1 MGFFNKMSEPVFLKR
16 DSGSEER
23 LEKLKKLEPLL
34 NEEGKAKLKQDIRN
48 LEAGILGE
56 KNIAFELEN
65 SHMPMYIIHDLYLR
79 DGDLTSQI
87 DYLVVTRK
95 ICFVIEC
102 KNLYGNIEIDSQGTF
117 VRTMEFGRQTR
128 REGIYSPITQNQRH
142 MALLRKLR
150 LEQSRG
156 FLSRFLRDRSF
167 DEDHRAIVVLAN
179 PRTVLDAKYA
189 KKEVKSQVIRADHL
203 VDFIRE
209 TCGASRAAE
218 LSDKDMQNWAQSY
231 LDMGQENEVDYLL
244 KYEEYKIHNIPRD
257 RGKRDIEAGTREGG
271 NYGAGYSGSREY
283 VRGAYA
289 GGNAGRNGRPGQNI
303 YGSPKTGGNVN
314 GTGETSEHGDGLRED
329 IREKIIKEL
338 RSYRWNTSQ
347 AEGIK
352 PYMVFNDRQ
361 MMDLLEKFPAD
372 KRELKGVSGFGD
384 VKAEKYGADIIEILD
399 KYRG

>member
-23 LEKLKKLEPLL
+23 LEKLKRLEPLL
-34 NEEGKAKLKQDIRN
+34 NEEGKAKLRQDIRN
-48 LEAGILGE
+48 LEAGMLGE
-56 KNIAFELEN
+56 QNIAFELEN

-87 DYLVVTRK
+87 DYLVVTQK

-102 KNLYGNIEIDSQGTF
+102 KNLYGNIEIDNQGTF
-117 VRTMEFGRQTR
+117 VRTMEFGRQIR

-150 LEQSRG
+150 LQQARG

-167 DEDHRAIVVLAN
+167 GEDHRAIVVLAN

-209 TCGASRAAE
+209 TCEGSRAAK
-218 LSDKDMQNWAQSY
+218 LSDKKMRNWAQSY
-231 LDMGQENEVDYLL
+231 LDMAQVNESDYLR
-244 KYEEYKIHNIPRD
+244 KYEEYKLHGIPRS
-257 RGKRDIEAGTREGG
+257 RSGRD
-271 NYGAGYSGSREY
+271 GASGSRGDKHY
-283 VRGAYA
+283 GN
-289 GGNAGRNGRPGQNI
+289 GG
-303 YGSPKTGGNVN
+303 GS
-314 GTGETSEHGDGLRED
+314 EEDG
-329 IREKIIKEL
+329 REKIIKEL

-372 KRELKGVSGFGD
+372 KRELKQVMGFGD
-384 VKAEKYGADIIEILD
+384 VKAEKYGAEIIEILD

>member
-1 MGFFNKMSEPVFLKR
+1 MGFFNRMKEPVFLKKG
-16 DSGSEER
+16 SGLEER
-23 LEKLKKLEPLL
+23 LEKLKSLEPLL
-34 NEEGKAKLKQDIRN
+34 NEEGRAKLKQEIRN

-56 KNIAFELEN
+56 RNIAFELEN

-95 ICFVIEC
+95 ICFIIEC

-117 VRTMEFGRQTR
+117 VRTMEFGWQR
-128 REGIYSPITQNQRH
+128 RKEGIYSPITQNQRH

-150 LEQSRG
+150 LEQSKG

-179 PRTVLDAKYA
+179 PKTVLDAKYA

-209 TCGASRAAE
+209 ACEESRAAE
-218 LSDKDMQNWAQSY
+218 LSDKEMLNWAQSY
-231 LDMGQENEVDYLL
+231 LDMEQENEADYLR
-244 KYEEYKIHNIPRD
+244 KYEEYKAAGNIGRREDARGSRDGTDYGGRNLSGGD
-257 RGKRDIEAGTREGG
+257 RGRGNPSGG
-271 NYGAGYSGSREY
+271 NR
-283 VRGAYA
+283 V
-289 GGNAGRNGRPGQNI
+289 GRNYGDRKPISRTHESKI
-303 YGSPKTGGNVN
+303 YD
-314 GTGETSEHGDGLRED
+314 GDGGFDQEDRE
-329 IREKIIKEL
+329 RIIKDL

-352 PYMVFNDRQ
+352 PYMVFNDKQ
-361 MMDLLEKFPAD
+361 MMDLLEKFPANEQ
-372 KRELKGVSGFGD
+372 ELKKVLGFGD
-384 VKAEKYGADIIEILD
+384 VKVEKYGAEIIGILD
-399 KYRG
+399 QYRG

>member
-1 MGFFNKMSEPVFLKR
+1 MGFFNRMKEPVFLKKG
-16 DSGSEER
+16 SGLEER
-23 LEKLKKLEPLL
+23 LEKLKSLEPLL
-34 NEEGKAKLKQDIRN
+34 NEEGRAKLKQEIRN

-56 KNIAFELEN
+56 RNIAFELEN

-95 ICFVIEC
+95 ICFIIEC

-117 VRTMEFGRQTR
+117 VRTMEFGWQR
-128 REGIYSPITQNQRH
+128 RKEGIYSPITQNQRH

-150 LEQSRG
+150 LEQSKG

-179 PRTVLDAKYA
+179 PKTVLDAKYA

-209 TCGASRAAE
+209 ACEESRAAE
-218 LSDKDMQNWAQSY
+218 LSDKEMLNWAQSY
-231 LDMGQENEVDYLL
+231 LDMEQENEADYLR
-244 KYEEYKIHNIPRD
+244 KYEEYKAAGNIGRREDARGSRD
-257 RGKRDIEAGTREGG
+257 GTDYGGRNLSGGDCGRGNPSGG
-271 NYGAGYSGSREY
+271 NR
-283 VRGAYA
+283 V
-289 GGNAGRNGRPGQNI
+289 GRNYGDRKPMSKTQESKI
-303 YGSPKTGGNVN
+303 YD
-314 GTGETSEHGDGLRED
+314 GDGGFDQEDRE
-329 IREKIIKEL
+329 RIIKDL

-352 PYMVFNDRQ
+352 PYMVFNDKQ
-361 MMDLLEKFPAD
+361 MMDLLEKFPANEQ
-372 KRELKGVSGFGD
+372 ELKKVFGFGD
-384 VKAEKYGADIIEILD
+384 VKVEKYGAEIIGILD
-399 KYRG
+399 QYRG

>member
-16 DSGSEER
+16 NSGLEEQ
-23 LEKLKKLEPLL
+23 LEKLRGLETLL
-34 NEEGKAKLKQDIRN
+34 NEEGKAKLRQDIRS

-56 KNIAFELEN
+56 QNIAFELAN

-102 KNLYGNIEIDSQGTF
+102 KNLYGNIEIDNQGTF
-117 VRTMEFGRQTR
+117 VRTIEFGRQTR

-150 LEQSRG
+150 LEQSKG
-156 FLSRFLRDRSF
+156 FLSRFLRGRSF

-179 PRTVLDAKYA
+179 PRTVLDARYA

-209 TCGASRAAE
+209 TCEDSRAAE
-218 LSDKDMQNWAQSY
+218 LSDKEMRNWAQSY
-231 LDMGQENEVDYLL
+231 LDMDQEQGTDYLR
-244 KYEEYKIHNIPRD
+244 KYEEYKAYKAPGRVQARD
-257 RGKRDIEAGTREGG
+257 LADG
-271 NYGAGYSGSREY
+271 GAG
-283 VRGAYA
+283 
-289 GGNAGRNGRPGQNI
+289 
-303 YGSPKTGGNVN
+303 
-314 GTGETSEHGDGLRED
+314 
-329 IREKIIKEL
+329 IRERIIKDL

-352 PYMVFNDRQ
+352 PYMVFNDKQ

-372 KRELKGVSGFGD
+372 KRELKQVMGFGD
-384 VKAEKYGADIIEILD
+384 VKAEKYGAEIIEILD

>member
-1 MGFFNKMSEPVFLKR
+1 MGFFNRMKEPVFLKKG
-16 DSGSEER
+16 SGLEER
-23 LEKLKKLEPLL
+23 LEKLKSLEPLL
-34 NEEGKAKLKQDIRN
+34 NEEGRAKLKQEIRN

-56 KNIAFELEN
+56 RNIAVELEN

-95 ICFVIEC
+95 ICFIIEC

-117 VRTMEFGRQTR
+117 VRTMEFGWQR
-128 REGIYSPITQNQRH
+128 RKEGIYSPITQNQRH

-150 LEQSRG
+150 LEQSKG

-179 PRTVLDAKYA
+179 PKTVLDAKYA

-209 TCGASRAAE
+209 ACEESRAAE
-218 LSDKDMQNWAQSY
+218 LSDKEMLNWAQSY
-231 LDMGQENEVDYLL
+231 LDMEQENEADYLR
-244 KYEEYKIHNIPRD
+244 KYEEYKAAGNIGRREDARGSRDGTDYGGRNLSGGD
-257 RGKRDIEAGTREGG
+257 RGRGNPSGG
-271 NYGAGYSGSREY
+271 NR
-283 VRGAYA
+283 V
-289 GGNAGRNGRPGQNI
+289 GRNYGDRKPISRTHESKI
-303 YGSPKTGGNVN
+303 YD
-314 GTGETSEHGDGLRED
+314 GDGGFDQEDRE
-329 IREKIIKEL
+329 RIIKDL

-352 PYMVFNDRQ
+352 PYMVFNDKQ
-361 MMDLLEKFPAD
+361 MMDLLEKFPANEQ
-372 KRELKGVSGFGD
+372 ELKKVFGFGD
-384 VKAEKYGADIIEILD
+384 VKVEKYGAEIIGILD
-399 KYRG
+399 QYRG

>member
-1 MGFFNKMSEPVFLKR
+1 MGFFNRMKEPVFLKKG
-16 DSGSEER
+16 SGLEER
-23 LEKLKKLEPLL
+23 LEKLKSLEPLL
-34 NEEGKAKLKQDIRN
+34 NEEGRAKLKQEIRN

-56 KNIAFELEN
+56 RNIAFELEN

-95 ICFVIEC
+95 ICFIIEC

-117 VRTMEFGRQTR
+117 VRTMEFGWQR
-128 REGIYSPITQNQRH
+128 RKEGIYSPITQNQRH

-150 LEQSRG
+150 LEQSKG

-179 PRTVLDAKYA
+179 PKTVLDAKYA

-209 TCGASRAAE
+209 ACEESRAAE
-218 LSDKDMQNWAQSY
+218 LSDKEMLNWAQSY
-231 LDMGQENEVDYLL
+231 LDMEQENEADYLR
-244 KYEEYKIHNIPRD
+244 KYEEYKAAGNIGRREDARGSRDGTDYGGRNLSGGD
-257 RGKRDIEAGTREGG
+257 RGRGNPSGG
-271 NYGAGYSGSREY
+271 NR
-283 VRGAYA
+283 V
-289 GGNAGRNGRPGQNI
+289 GRNYGDRKPISRTHESKI
-303 YGSPKTGGNVN
+303 YD
-314 GTGETSEHGDGLRED
+314 GDGGFDQEDRE
-329 IREKIIKEL
+329 RIIKDL

-352 PYMVFNDRQ
+352 PYMVFNDKQ
-361 MMDLLEKFPAD
+361 MMDLLEKFPANEQ
-372 KRELKGVSGFGD
+372 ELKKVFGFGD
-384 VKAEKYGADIIEILD
+384 VKVEKYGAEIIGILD
-399 KYRG
+399 QYRG

>member
-16 DSGSEER
+16 NSGLEEQ
-23 LEKLKKLEPLL
+23 LEKLRGLETLL
-34 NEEGKAKLKQDIRN
+34 NEEGKAKLRQDIRN

-56 KNIAFELEN
+56 QNIAFELEN

-102 KNLYGNIEIDSQGTF
+102 KNLYGNIEIDNQGTF
-117 VRTMEFGRQTR
+117 VRTIEFGRQTR

-150 LEQSRG
+150 LEQSKG
-156 FLSRFLRDRSF
+156 FLSRFLRGRSF

-179 PRTVLDAKYA
+179 PRTVLDARYA

-209 TCGASRAAE
+209 TCEDSRAAE
-218 LSDKDMQNWAQSY
+218 LSDKEMRNWAQSY
-231 LDMGQENEVDYLL
+231 LDMDQEQGTDYLR
-244 KYEEYKIHNIPRD
+244 KYEEYKAYKAPGRGQARD
-257 RGKRDIEAGTREGG
+257 AADG
-271 NYGAGYSGSREY
+271 GAG
-283 VRGAYA
+283 
-289 GGNAGRNGRPGQNI
+289 
-303 YGSPKTGGNVN
+303 
-314 GTGETSEHGDGLRED
+314 
-329 IREKIIKEL
+329 IRERIIKDL

-352 PYMVFNDRQ
+352 PYMVFNDKQ

-372 KRELKGVSGFGD
+372 KRELKQVMGFGD
-384 VKAEKYGADIIEILD
+384 VKAEKYGAEIIEILD

>member
-16 DSGSEER
+16 NSGLEEQ
-23 LEKLKKLEPLL
+23 LEKLKGLEPLL
-34 NEEGKAKLKQDIRN
+34 NEEGKAKLRQDIRN

-56 KNIAFELEN
+56 QNIAFELEN

-102 KNLYGNIEIDSQGTF
+102 KNLYGNIEIDNQGTF
-117 VRTMEFGRQTR
+117 VRTIEFGRQTR

-150 LEQSRG
+150 LEQSKG
-156 FLSRFLRDRSF
+156 FLSRFLRGRSF

-179 PRTVLDAKYA
+179 PRTVLDARYA

-209 TCGASRAAE
+209 TCEDSRAAE
-218 LSDKDMQNWAQSY
+218 LSDKEMRNWAQSY
-231 LDMGQENEVDYLL
+231 LDMDQEQGTDYLR
-244 KYEEYKIHNIPRD
+244 KYEEYKAYKAPGRVQARD
-257 RGKRDIEAGTREGG
+257 LADG
-271 NYGAGYSGSREY
+271 GAG
-283 VRGAYA
+283 
-289 GGNAGRNGRPGQNI
+289 
-303 YGSPKTGGNVN
+303 
-314 GTGETSEHGDGLRED
+314 
-329 IREKIIKEL
+329 IRERIIKDL

-352 PYMVFNDRQ
+352 PYMVFNDKQ

-372 KRELKGVSGFGD
+372 KRELKQVMGFGD
-384 VKAEKYGADIIEILD
+384 VKAEKYGAEIIEILD

>member
-16 DSGSEER
+16 NSGLEEQ
-23 LEKLKKLEPLL
+23 LEKLRGLETLL
-34 NEEGKAKLKQDIRN
+34 NEEGKAKLRQDIRN

-56 KNIAFELEN
+56 QNIAFELEN

-102 KNLYGNIEIDSQGTF
+102 KNLYGNIEIDNQGTF
-117 VRTMEFGRQTR
+117 VRTIEFGRQTR

-150 LEQSRG
+150 LEQSKG
-156 FLSRFLRDRSF
+156 FLSRFLRGRSF

-179 PRTVLDAKYA
+179 PRTVLDARYA

-209 TCGASRAAE
+209 TCEDSRAAE
-218 LSDKDMQNWAQSY
+218 LSDKEMRNWAQSY
-231 LDMGQENEVDYLL
+231 LDMDQEQGTDYLR
-244 KYEEYKIHNIPRD
+244 KYEEYKAYKAPGRVQARD
-257 RGKRDIEAGTREGG
+257 LADG
-271 NYGAGYSGSREY
+271 GAG
-283 VRGAYA
+283 
-289 GGNAGRNGRPGQNI
+289 
-303 YGSPKTGGNVN
+303 
-314 GTGETSEHGDGLRED
+314 
-329 IREKIIKEL
+329 IRERIIKDL

-352 PYMVFNDRQ
+352 PYMVFNDKQ

-372 KRELKGVSGFGD
+372 KRELKQVMGFGD
-384 VKAEKYGADIIEILD
+384 VKAEKYGAEIIEILD

>member
-1 MGFFNKMSEPVFLKR
+1 MGFFNRMKEPVFLKKG
-16 DSGSEER
+16 SGLEER
-23 LEKLKKLEPLL
+23 LEKLKSLEPLL
-34 NEEGKAKLKQDIRN
+34 NEEGRAKLKQEMRN

-56 KNIAFELEN
+56 RNIAFELEN

-95 ICFVIEC
+95 ICFIIEC

-117 VRTMEFGRQTR
+117 VRTMEFGWQR
-128 REGIYSPITQNQRH
+128 RKEGIYSPITQNQRH

-150 LEQSRG
+150 LEQSKG

-179 PRTVLDAKYA
+179 PKTVLDAKYA

-209 TCGASRAAE
+209 ACEESRAAE
-218 LSDKDMQNWAQSY
+218 LSDKEMLNWAQSY
-231 LDMGQENEVDYLL
+231 LDMEQENEVDYLR
-244 KYEEYKIHNIPRD
+244 KYEEYKAAGNIGRREDARRSRDGTDYGGRNLSGGD
-257 RGKRDIEAGTREGG
+257 RGRGNPSGG
-271 NYGAGYSGSREY
+271 N
-283 VRGAYA
+283 RG
-289 GGNAGRNGRPGQNI
+289 GRNYGDRKPMSKTQESKI
-303 YGSPKTGGNVN
+303 YDGNGG
-314 GTGETSEHGDGLRED
+314 GFDQEDRE
-329 IREKIIKEL
+329 RIIKDL

-352 PYMVFNDRQ
+352 PYMVFNDKQ
-361 MMDLLEKFPAD
+361 MMDLLEKFPANEQ
-372 KRELKGVSGFGD
+372 ELKKVFGFGD
-384 VKAEKYGADIIEILD
+384 VKVEKYGAEIIGILD
-399 KYRG
+399 QYRG

>member
-1 MGFFNKMSEPVFLKR
+1 MGFFNRMKEPVFLKKG
-16 DSGSEER
+16 SGLEKR
-23 LEKLKKLEPLL
+23 LEKLKSLEPLL
-34 NEEGKAKLKQDIRN
+34 NEEGRAKLKQEIRN

-56 KNIAFELEN
+56 RNIAFELEN

-95 ICFVIEC
+95 ICFIIEC

-117 VRTMEFGRQTR
+117 VRTMEFGWQR
-128 REGIYSPITQNQRH
+128 RKEGIYSPITQNQRH

-150 LEQSRG
+150 LEQSKG

-179 PRTVLDAKYA
+179 PKTVLDAKYA

-209 TCGASRAAE
+209 ACEESRAAE
-218 LSDKDMQNWAQSY
+218 LSDKEMLNWAQSY
-231 LDMGQENEVDYLL
+231 LDMEQENEADYLR
-244 KYEEYKIHNIPRD
+244 KYEEYKAAGNIGRREDARGSRDGTDYGGRNLSGGD
-257 RGKRDIEAGTREGG
+257 RGRGNPSGG
-271 NYGAGYSGSREY
+271 NR
-283 VRGAYA
+283 V
-289 GGNAGRNGRPGQNI
+289 GRNYGDRKPMSKTQESKI
-303 YGSPKTGGNVN
+303 YD
-314 GTGETSEHGDGLRED
+314 GDGGFDQGDRE
-329 IREKIIKEL
+329 RIIKDL

-352 PYMVFNDRQ
+352 PYMVFNDKQ
-361 MMDLLEKFPAD
+361 MMDLLEKFPANEQ
-372 KRELKGVSGFGD
+372 ELKKVLGFGD
-384 VKAEKYGADIIEILD
+384 VKVEKYGAEIIGILD
-399 KYRG
+399 QYRG

>member
-16 DSGSEER
+16 NSGLEEQ
-23 LEKLKKLEPLL
+23 LEKLRGLETLL
-34 NEEGKAKLKQDIRN
+34 NEEGKAKLRQDIRN

-56 KNIAFELEN
+56 QNIAFELEN

-102 KNLYGNIEIDSQGTF
+102 KNLYGNIEIDNQGTF
-117 VRTMEFGRQTR
+117 VRTIEFGRQTR

-150 LEQSRG
+150 LEQSKG
-156 FLSRFLRDRSF
+156 FLSRFLRGRSF

-179 PRTVLDAKYA
+179 PRTVLDARYA

-209 TCGASRAAE
+209 TCEDSRAAE
-218 LSDKDMQNWAQSY
+218 LSDKEMRNWAQSY
-231 LDMGQENEVDYLL
+231 LDMDQEQGTDYLR
-244 KYEEYKIHNIPRD
+244 KYEEYKAYKAPGRVQARD
-257 RGKRDIEAGTREGG
+257 LADG
-271 NYGAGYSGSREY
+271 GAG
-283 VRGAYA
+283 
-289 GGNAGRNGRPGQNI
+289 
-303 YGSPKTGGNVN
+303 
-314 GTGETSEHGDGLRED
+314 
-329 IREKIIKEL
+329 IRERIIKDL

-352 PYMVFNDRQ
+352 PYMVFNDKQ

-372 KRELKGVSGFGD
+372 KRELKQVMG
-384 VKAEKYGADIIEILD
+384 
-399 KYRG
+399 

>member
-16 DSGSEER
+16 NSGLEEQ
-23 LEKLKKLEPLL
+23 LEKLKGLEPLL
-34 NEEGKAKLKQDIRN
+34 NEEGKAKLRQDIRS

-56 KNIAFELEN
+56 QNIAFELAN

-102 KNLYGNIEIDSQGTF
+102 KNLYGNIEIDNQGTF
-117 VRTMEFGRQTR
+117 VRTIEFGRQTR

-150 LEQSRG
+150 LEQAKG
-156 FLSRFLRDRSF
+156 FLSRFLRGRSF

-179 PRTVLDAKYA
+179 PRTVLDARYA

-209 TCGASRAAE
+209 TCEDSRAAE
-218 LSDKDMQNWAQSY
+218 LSDKEMRNWAQSY
-231 LDMGQENEVDYLL
+231 LDMDQEQGTDYLR
-244 KYEEYKIHNIPRD
+244 KYEEYKAYKAPGRVQARD
-257 RGKRDIEAGTREGG
+257 LADG
-271 NYGAGYSGSREY
+271 GAG
-283 VRGAYA
+283 
-289 GGNAGRNGRPGQNI
+289 
-303 YGSPKTGGNVN
+303 
-314 GTGETSEHGDGLRED
+314 
-329 IREKIIKEL
+329 IRERIIKDL

-352 PYMVFNDRQ
+352 PYMVFNDKQ

-372 KRELKGVSGFGD
+372 KRELKQVMGFGD
-384 VKAEKYGADIIEILD
+384 VKAEKYGAEIIEILD

>member
-16 DSGSEER
+16 NSGLEEQ
-23 LEKLKKLEPLL
+23 LEKLKGLEPLL
-34 NEEGKAKLKQDIRN
+34 NEEGKAKLRQDIRS

-56 KNIAFELEN
+56 QNIAFELAN

-102 KNLYGNIEIDSQGTF
+102 KNLYGNIEIDNQGTF
-117 VRTMEFGRQTR
+117 VRTIEFGRQTR

-150 LEQSRG
+150 LEQAKG
-156 FLSRFLRDRSF
+156 FLSRFLRGRSF

-179 PRTVLDAKYA
+179 PRTVLDARYA

-209 TCGASRAAE
+209 TCEDSRAAE
-218 LSDKDMQNWAQSY
+218 LSDKEMRNWAQSY
-231 LDMGQENEVDYLL
+231 LDMDQEQESDYLR
-244 KYEEYKIHNIPRD
+244 KYEEYKAYKAPGRVQARD
-257 RGKRDIEAGTREGG
+257 LADG
-271 NYGAGYSGSREY
+271 GAG
-283 VRGAYA
+283 
-289 GGNAGRNGRPGQNI
+289 
-303 YGSPKTGGNVN
+303 
-314 GTGETSEHGDGLRED
+314 
-329 IREKIIKEL
+329 IRERIIKDL

-352 PYMVFNDRQ
+352 PYMVFNDKQ

-372 KRELKGVSGFGD
+372 KRELKQVMGFGD
-384 VKAEKYGADIIEILD
+384 VKAEKYGAEIIEILD

>member
-1 MGFFNKMSEPVFLKR
+1 MGFFNRMKEPVFLKKG
-16 DSGSEER
+16 SGLEER
-23 LEKLKKLEPLL
+23 LEKLKSLEPLL
-34 NEEGKAKLKQDIRN
+34 NEEGRVKLKQEIRN

-56 KNIAFELEN
+56 RNIAFELEN

-95 ICFVIEC
+95 ICFIIEC

-117 VRTMEFGRQTR
+117 VRTMEFGWQR
-128 REGIYSPITQNQRH
+128 RKEGIYSPITQNQRH

-150 LEQSRG
+150 LEQSKG

-179 PRTVLDAKYA
+179 PKTVLDAKYA

-209 TCGASRAAE
+209 ACEESRAAE
-218 LSDKDMQNWAQSY
+218 LSDKEMLNWAQSY
-231 LDMGQENEVDYLL
+231 LDMEQENEADYLR
-244 KYEEYKIHNIPRD
+244 KYEEYKAAGNIGRREDARGSRDGTDYGGRNLSGGD
-257 RGKRDIEAGTREGG
+257 RGRGNPSGG
-271 NYGAGYSGSREY
+271 NR
-283 VRGAYA
+283 V
-289 GGNAGRNGRPGQNI
+289 GRNYGDRKPISRTHESKI
-303 YGSPKTGGNVN
+303 YD
-314 GTGETSEHGDGLRED
+314 GDGGFDQEDRE
-329 IREKIIKEL
+329 RIIKDL

-352 PYMVFNDRQ
+352 PYMVFNDKQ
-361 MMDLLEKFPAD
+361 MMDLLEKFPANEQ
-372 KRELKGVSGFGD
+372 ELKKVLGFGD
-384 VKAEKYGADIIEILD
+384 VKVEKYGAEIIGILD
-399 KYRG
+399 QYRG

>member
-1 MGFFNKMSEPVFLKR
+1 MGFFNRMKEPVFLKKG
-16 DSGSEER
+16 SGLEER
-23 LEKLKKLEPLL
+23 LEKLKSLEPLL
-34 NEEGKAKLKQDIRN
+34 NEEGRAKLKQEMRN

-56 KNIAFELEN
+56 RNIAFELEN

-95 ICFVIEC
+95 ICFIIEC

-117 VRTMEFGRQTR
+117 VRTMEFGWQR
-128 REGIYSPITQNQRH
+128 RKEGIYSPITQNQRH

-150 LEQSRG
+150 LEQSKG

-179 PRTVLDAKYA
+179 PKTVLDAKYA

-209 TCGASRAAE
+209 ACEESRAAE
-218 LSDKDMQNWAQSY
+218 LSDKEMLNWAQSY
-231 LDMGQENEVDYLL
+231 LDMEQENEVDYLR
-244 KYEEYKIHNIPRD
+244 KYEEYKAVGNIGRREDARGSRDGTDYGGRNVSGGD
-257 RGKRDIEAGTREGG
+257 RGRGNPSGG
-271 NYGAGYSGSREY
+271 N
-283 VRGAYA
+283 RG
-289 GGNAGRNGRPGQNI
+289 GRNYGDRKPMSKTQESKI
-303 YGSPKTGGNVN
+303 YD
-314 GTGETSEHGDGLRED
+314 GDGGGFDQEDRE
-329 IREKIIKEL
+329 RIIKDL

-352 PYMVFNDRQ
+352 PYMVFNDKQ
-361 MMDLLEKFPAD
+361 MMDLLEKFPANEQ
-372 KRELKGVSGFGD
+372 ELKKVFGFGD
-384 VKAEKYGADIIEILD
+384 VKVEKYGAEIIGILD
-399 KYRG
+399 QYRG

>member
-1 MGFFNKMSEPVFLKR
+1 MGFFNRMKEPVFLKKG
-16 DSGSEER
+16 SGLEER
-23 LEKLKKLEPLL
+23 LEKLKSLEPLL
-34 NEEGKAKLKQDIRN
+34 NEEGRAKLKQEIRN

-56 KNIAFELEN
+56 RNIAFELEN

-95 ICFVIEC
+95 ICFIIEC

-117 VRTMEFGRQTR
+117 VRTMEFGWQR
-128 REGIYSPITQNQRH
+128 RKEGIYSPITQNQRH

-150 LEQSRG
+150 LEQSKG

-179 PRTVLDAKYA
+179 PKTVLDAKYA

-209 TCGASRAAE
+209 ACEESRAAE
-218 LSDKDMQNWAQSY
+218 LSDKEMLNWAQSY
-231 LDMGQENEVDYLL
+231 LDMEQENEADYLR
-244 KYEEYKIHNIPRD
+244 KYEKYKAAGNIGRREDARGSRD
-257 RGKRDIEAGTREGG
+257 GTDYGGRNLSGGDCGRGNPSGG
-271 NYGAGYSGSREY
+271 NR
-283 VRGAYA
+283 V
-289 GGNAGRNGRPGQNI
+289 GRNYGDRKPMSKTQESKI
-303 YGSPKTGGNVN
+303 YD
-314 GTGETSEHGDGLRED
+314 GDGGFDQGDRE
-329 IREKIIKEL
+329 RIIKDL

-352 PYMVFNDRQ
+352 PYMVFNDKQ
-361 MMDLLEKFPAD
+361 MMDLLEKFPANEQ
-372 KRELKGVSGFGD
+372 ELKKVLGFGD
-384 VKAEKYGADIIEILD
+384 VKVEKYGAEIIGILD
-399 KYRG
+399 QYRG

>member
-1 MGFFNKMSEPVFLKR
+1 MGFFNKMNEPVFLKR
-16 DSGSEER
+16 NSGTKER
-23 LEKLKKLEPLL
+23 LEKLKELEPLL

-48 LEAGILGE
+48 LEAGMLGE

-102 KNLYGNIEIDSQGTF
+102 KNLYGNIEIDNQGTF

-150 LEQSRG
+150 LEQSKG

-167 DEDHRAIVVLAN
+167 DEDHCAIVVLAN
-179 PRTVLDAKYA
+179 PRTVLDARYA

-209 TCGASRAAE
+209 TYRDSRAAE
-218 LSDKDMQNWAQSY
+218 LSDKEMRNWAQSY
-231 LDMGQENEVDYLL
+231 LDMDQENQADYLR
-244 KYEEYKIHNIPRD
+244 KYEEYREHKGSQD
-257 RGKRDIEAGTREGG
+257 RGGEEIQGNRSYGNGHYGG
-271 NYGAGYSGSREY
+271 REY
-283 VRGAYA
+283 A
-289 GGNAGRNGRPGQNI
+289 GEGSAGRNGR
-303 YGSPKTGGNVN
+303 TCGNPDEN
-314 GTGETSEHGDGLRED
+314 RKQSGNAGRDRKINEYNSGLEEEV
-329 IREKIIKEL
+329 REKIIKEL

-352 PYMVFNDRQ
+352 PYMVFNDKQ

-372 KRELKGVSGFGD
+372 RQELKAVFGFGE
-384 VKAEKYGADIIEILD
+384 VKAEKYGTGIIGILD
-399 KYRG
+399 KYRDRR

>member
-16 DSGSEER
+16 NSGLEEQ
-23 LEKLKKLEPLL
+23 LEKLKGLEPLL
-34 NEEGKAKLKQDIRN
+34 NEEGKAKLRQDIRN

-56 KNIAFELEN
+56 QNIAFELEN

-102 KNLYGNIEIDSQGTF
+102 KNLYGNIEIDNQGTF
-117 VRTMEFGRQTR
+117 VRTIEFGRQTR

-150 LEQSRG
+150 LEQSKG
-156 FLSRFLRDRSF
+156 FLSRFLRGRSF

-179 PRTVLDAKYA
+179 PRTVLDARYA

-209 TCGASRAAE
+209 TCEDSRAAE
-218 LSDKDMQNWAQSY
+218 LSDKEMRNWAQSY
-231 LDMGQENEVDYLL
+231 LDMDQEQESDYLR
-244 KYEEYKIHNIPRD
+244 KYEEYKAYKAPGRVQARD
-257 RGKRDIEAGTREGG
+257 LADG
-271 NYGAGYSGSREY
+271 GAG
-283 VRGAYA
+283 
-289 GGNAGRNGRPGQNI
+289 
-303 YGSPKTGGNVN
+303 
-314 GTGETSEHGDGLRED
+314 
-329 IREKIIKEL
+329 IRERIIKDL

-352 PYMVFNDRQ
+352 PYMVFNDKQ

-372 KRELKGVSGFGD
+372 KRELKQVMGFGD
-384 VKAEKYGADIIEILD
+384 VKAEKYGAEIIEILD

>member
-1 MGFFNKMSEPVFLKR
+1 MGFFNRMKEPVFLKKG
-16 DSGSEER
+16 SGLEKR
-23 LEKLKKLEPLL
+23 LEKLKSLEPLL
-34 NEEGKAKLKQDIRN
+34 NEEGRAKLKQEIRN

-56 KNIAFELEN
+56 RNIAFELEN

-95 ICFVIEC
+95 ICFIIEC

-117 VRTMEFGRQTR
+117 VRTMEFGWQR
-128 REGIYSPITQNQRH
+128 RKEGIYSPITQNQRH

-150 LEQSRG
+150 LEQSKG
-156 FLSRFLRDRSF
+156 FLSRFFFFISF

-179 PRTVLDAKYA
+179 PKTVLDAKYA

-209 TCGASRAAE
+209 ACEESRAAE
-218 LSDKDMQNWAQSY
+218 LSDKEMLNWAQSY
-231 LDMGQENEVDYLL
+231 LDMEQENEADYLR
-244 KYEEYKIHNIPRD
+244 KYEEYKAAGNIGRREDARGSRDGTDYGGRNLSGGD
-257 RGKRDIEAGTREGG
+257 RGRGNPSGG
-271 NYGAGYSGSREY
+271 NR
-283 VRGAYA
+283 V
-289 GGNAGRNGRPGQNI
+289 GRNYGDRKPISRTHESKI
-303 YGSPKTGGNVN
+303 YD
-314 GTGETSEHGDGLRED
+314 GDGGFDQEDRE
-329 IREKIIKEL
+329 RIIKDL

-352 PYMVFNDRQ
+352 PYMVFNDKQ
-361 MMDLLEKFPAD
+361 MMDLLEKFPANEQ
-372 KRELKGVSGFGD
+372 ELKKVFGFGD
-384 VKAEKYGADIIEILD
+384 VKVEKYGAEIIEILD

>member
-16 DSGSEER
+16 NSGLEEQ
-23 LEKLKKLEPLL
+23 LEKLRGLETLL
-34 NEEGKAKLKQDIRN
+34 NEEGKAKLRQDIRN

-56 KNIAFELEN
+56 QNIAFELEN

-102 KNLYGNIEIDSQGTF
+102 KNLYGNIEIDNQGTF
-117 VRTMEFGRQTR
+117 VRTIEFGRQTR

-150 LEQSRG
+150 LEQSKG
-156 FLSRFLRDRSF
+156 FLSRFLRGRSF

-179 PRTVLDAKYA
+179 PRTVLDARYA

-209 TCGASRAAE
+209 TCEDSRAAE
-218 LSDKDMQNWAQSY
+218 LSDKEMRNWAQSY
-231 LDMGQENEVDYLL
+231 LDMDQEQESDYLR
-244 KYEEYKIHNIPRD
+244 KYEEYKAYKAPGRVQARD
-257 RGKRDIEAGTREGG
+257 LADG
-271 NYGAGYSGSREY
+271 GAG
-283 VRGAYA
+283 
-289 GGNAGRNGRPGQNI
+289 
-303 YGSPKTGGNVN
+303 
-314 GTGETSEHGDGLRED
+314 
-329 IREKIIKEL
+329 IRERIIKDL

-352 PYMVFNDRQ
+352 PYMVFNDKQ

-372 KRELKGVSGFGD
+372 KRELKQVMGFGD
-384 VKAEKYGADIIEILD
+384 VKAEKYGAEIIEILD

>member
-1 MGFFNKMSEPVFLKR
+1 MGFFNRMKEPVFLKKG
-16 DSGSEER
+16 SGLEER
-23 LEKLKKLEPLL
+23 LEKLKSLEPLL
-34 NEEGKAKLKQDIRN
+34 NEEGRAKLKQEIRN

-56 KNIAFELEN
+56 RNIAFELEN

-95 ICFVIEC
+95 ICFIIEC

-117 VRTMEFGRQTR
+117 VRTMEFGWQR
-128 REGIYSPITQNQRH
+128 RKEGIYSPITQNQRH

-150 LEQSRG
+150 LEQSKG

-179 PRTVLDAKYA
+179 PKTVLDAKYA

-209 TCGASRAAE
+209 ACEESRAAE
-218 LSDKDMQNWAQSY
+218 LSDKEMLNWAQSY
-231 LDMGQENEVDYLL
+231 LDMEQENEADYLR
-244 KYEEYKIHNIPRD
+244 KYEEYKAAGNIDRRENVRGSRDGTDYGGRNLSGGD
-257 RGKRDIEAGTREGG
+257 RGRGNPSGG
-271 NYGAGYSGSREY
+271 NR
-283 VRGAYA
+283 V
-289 GGNAGRNGRPGQNI
+289 GRNYGDRKPMSKTQESKI
-303 YGSPKTGGNVN
+303 YD
-314 GTGETSEHGDGLRED
+314 GDGGFDQGDRE
-329 IREKIIKEL
+329 RIIKDL

-352 PYMVFNDRQ
+352 PYMVFNDKQ
-361 MMDLLEKFPAD
+361 MMDLLEMFPANEQ
-372 KRELKGVSGFGD
+372 ELKKVFGFGD
-384 VKAEKYGADIIEILD
+384 VKVEKYGAEIIGILD
-399 KYRG
+399 QYRG

>member
-1 MGFFNKMSEPVFLKR
+1 MGFFNRMKEPVFLKKG
-16 DSGSEER
+16 SGLEER
-23 LEKLKKLEPLL
+23 LEKLKSLEPLL
-34 NEEGKAKLKQDIRN
+34 NEEGRAKLKQEIRN

-56 KNIAFELEN
+56 RNIAFELEN

-95 ICFVIEC
+95 ICFIIEC

-117 VRTMEFGRQTR
+117 VRTMEFGWQR
-128 REGIYSPITQNQRH
+128 RKEGIYSPITQNQRH

-150 LEQSRG
+150 LEQSKG

-179 PRTVLDAKYA
+179 PKTVLDAKYA

-209 TCGASRAAE
+209 ACEESRAAE
-218 LSDKDMQNWAQSY
+218 LSDKEMLNWAQSY
-231 LDMGQENEVDYLL
+231 LDMEQENEADYLR
-244 KYEEYKIHNIPRD
+244 KYEEYKAAGNIGRREDARGSRD
-257 RGKRDIEAGTREGG
+257 GTDYGGRNLSGGDCGRGNPSGG
-271 NYGAGYSGSREY
+271 NR
-283 VRGAYA
+283 V
-289 GGNAGRNGRPGQNI
+289 GRNYGDRKPMSKTQESKI
-303 YGSPKTGGNVN
+303 YD
-314 GTGETSEHGDGLRED
+314 GDGGFDQGDRE
-329 IREKIIKEL
+329 RIIKDL

-352 PYMVFNDRQ
+352 PYMVFNDKQ
-361 MMDLLEKFPAD
+361 MMDLLEKFPANEQ
-372 KRELKGVSGFGD
+372 ELKKVLGFGD
-384 VKAEKYGADIIEILD
+384 VKVEKYGAEIIGILD
-399 KYRG
+399 QYRG

>member
-16 DSGSEER
+16 NSGLEEQ
-23 LEKLKKLEPLL
+23 LEKLRGLETLL
-34 NEEGKAKLKQDIRN
+34 NEEGKAKLRQDIRN

-56 KNIAFELEN
+56 QNIAFELEN

-102 KNLYGNIEIDSQGTF
+102 KNLYGNIEIDNQGTF
-117 VRTMEFGRQTR
+117 VRTIEFGRQTR

-150 LEQSRG
+150 LEQSKG
-156 FLSRFLRDRSF
+156 FLSRFLRGRSF

-179 PRTVLDAKYA
+179 PRTVLDARYA

-209 TCGASRAAE
+209 TCEDSRAAE
-218 LSDKDMQNWAQSY
+218 LSDKEMRNWAQSY
-231 LDMGQENEVDYLL
+231 LDMDQEQGTDYLR
-244 KYEEYKIHNIPRD
+244 KYEEYKAYKAPGRVQARD
-257 RGKRDIEAGTREGG
+257 LADG
-271 NYGAGYSGSREY
+271 GAG
-283 VRGAYA
+283 
-289 GGNAGRNGRPGQNI
+289 
-303 YGSPKTGGNVN
+303 
-314 GTGETSEHGDGLRED
+314 
-329 IREKIIKEL
+329 IRERIIKDL

-352 PYMVFNDRQ
+352 PYMVFNDKH

-372 KRELKGVSGFGD
+372 KRELKQVMGFGD
-384 VKAEKYGADIIEILD
+384 VKAEKYGAEIIEILD

>member
-1 MGFFNKMSEPVFLKR
+1 MGFFNRMKEPLFLKKG
-16 DSGSEER
+16 SGLEER
-23 LEKLKKLEPLL
+23 LEKLKSLEPLL
-34 NEEGKAKLKQDIRN
+34 NEEGRAKLKQEIRN

-56 KNIAFELEN
+56 RNIAFELEN

-95 ICFVIEC
+95 ICFIIEC

-117 VRTMEFGRQTR
+117 VRTMEFGWHR
-128 REGIYSPITQNQRH
+128 RKEGIYSPITQNQRH

-150 LEQSRG
+150 LEQSKG

-179 PRTVLDAKYA
+179 PKTVLDAKYA

-209 TCGASRAAE
+209 ACEESRAAE
-218 LSDKDMQNWAQSY
+218 LSDKEMLNWAQSY
-231 LDMGQENEVDYLL
+231 LDMEQENEADYLR
-244 KYEEYKIHNIPRD
+244 KYEEYKAAGNIGRREDARGSRDGTDYGGRNLSGGD
-257 RGKRDIEAGTREGG
+257 RGRGNPSGG
-271 NYGAGYSGSREY
+271 NR
-283 VRGAYA
+283 V
-289 GGNAGRNGRPGQNI
+289 GRNYGDRKPISRTHESKI
-303 YGSPKTGGNVN
+303 YD
-314 GTGETSEHGDGLRED
+314 GDGGFDQEDRE
-329 IREKIIKEL
+329 RIIKDL

-352 PYMVFNDRQ
+352 PYMVFNDKQ
-361 MMDLLEKFPAD
+361 MMDLLEKFPANEQ
-372 KRELKGVSGFGD
+372 ELKKVFGFGD
-384 VKAEKYGADIIEILD
+384 VKVEKYGAEIIGILD
-399 KYRG
+399 QYRG

>member
-16 DSGSEER
+16 NSGLEEQ
-23 LEKLKKLEPLL
+23 LEKLKGLEPLL
-34 NEEGKAKLKQDIRN
+34 NEEGKAKLRQDIRS

-56 KNIAFELEN
+56 QNIAFELAN

-102 KNLYGNIEIDSQGTF
+102 KNLYGNIEIDNQGTF
-117 VRTMEFGRQTR
+117 VRTIEFGRQTR

-150 LEQSRG
+150 LEQSKG
-156 FLSRFLRDRSF
+156 FLSRFLRGRSF

-179 PRTVLDAKYA
+179 PRTVLDARYA

-209 TCGASRAAE
+209 TCEDSRAAE
-218 LSDKDMQNWAQSY
+218 LSDKEMRNWAQSY
-231 LDMGQENEVDYLL
+231 LDMDQEQESDYLR
-244 KYEEYKIHNIPRD
+244 KYEEYKAYKAPGRVQARD
-257 RGKRDIEAGTREGG
+257 LADG
-271 NYGAGYSGSREY
+271 GAG
-283 VRGAYA
+283 
-289 GGNAGRNGRPGQNI
+289 
-303 YGSPKTGGNVN
+303 
-314 GTGETSEHGDGLRED
+314 
-329 IREKIIKEL
+329 IRERIIKDL

-352 PYMVFNDRQ
+352 PYMVFNDKQ

-372 KRELKGVSGFGD
+372 KRELKQVMGFGD
-384 VKAEKYGADIIEILD
+384 VKAEKYGAEIIEILD

>member
-16 DSGSEER
+16 NSGLEEQ
-23 LEKLKKLEPLL
+23 LEKLRGLETLL
-34 NEEGKAKLKQDIRN
+34 NEEGKAKLRQDIRN

-56 KNIAFELEN
+56 QNIAFELEN

-102 KNLYGNIEIDSQGTF
+102 KNLYGNIEIDNQGTF
-117 VRTMEFGRQTR
+117 VRTIEFGRQTR

-150 LEQSRG
+150 LEQSKG
-156 FLSRFLRDRSF
+156 FLSRFLRGRSF

-179 PRTVLDAKYA
+179 PRTVLDARYA

-209 TCGASRAAE
+209 TCEDSRAAE
-218 LSDKDMQNWAQSY
+218 LSDKEMRNWAQSY
-231 LDMGQENEVDYLL
+231 LDMDQEQESDYLR
-244 KYEEYKIHNIPRD
+244 KYEEYKAYKAPGRFQARD
-257 RGKRDIEAGTREGG
+257 AADG
-271 NYGAGYSGSREY
+271 GAG
-283 VRGAYA
+283 
-289 GGNAGRNGRPGQNI
+289 
-303 YGSPKTGGNVN
+303 
-314 GTGETSEHGDGLRED
+314 
-329 IREKIIKEL
+329 IRERIIKDL

-352 PYMVFNDRQ
+352 PYMVFNDKQ

-372 KRELKGVSGFGD
+372 KRELKQVMGFGD
-384 VKAEKYGADIIEILD
+384 VKAEKYGAEIIEILD

>member
-16 DSGSEER
+16 NSGLEEQ
-23 LEKLKKLEPLL
+23 LEKLKGLEPLL
-34 NEEGKAKLKQDIRN
+34 NEEGKAKLRQDIRN

-56 KNIAFELEN
+56 QNIAFELEN

-102 KNLYGNIEIDSQGTF
+102 KNLYGNIEIDNQGTF
-117 VRTMEFGRQTR
+117 VRTIEFGRQTR

-150 LEQSRG
+150 LEQAKG
-156 FLSRFLRDRSF
+156 FLSRFLRGRSF

-179 PRTVLDAKYA
+179 PRTVLDARYA

-209 TCGASRAAE
+209 TCEDSRAAE
-218 LSDKDMQNWAQSY
+218 LSDKEMRNWAQSY
-231 LDMGQENEVDYLL
+231 LDMDQEQESDYLR
-244 KYEEYKIHNIPRD
+244 KYEEYKAYKAPGRVQARD
-257 RGKRDIEAGTREGG
+257 LADG
-271 NYGAGYSGSREY
+271 GAG
-283 VRGAYA
+283 
-289 GGNAGRNGRPGQNI
+289 
-303 YGSPKTGGNVN
+303 
-314 GTGETSEHGDGLRED
+314 
-329 IREKIIKEL
+329 IRERIIKDL

-352 PYMVFNDRQ
+352 PYMVFNDKQ

-372 KRELKGVSGFGD
+372 KRELKQVMGFGD
-384 VKAEKYGADIIEILD
+384 VKAEKYGAEIIEILD